1 MSAAQALEQA
11 AIARVERLLHRRIG
25 LDVTTVGR
33 SLVERAVRR
42 RMDAVRIGETSAYV
56 ARLDDDEQELQEL
69 VEAVVV
75 PETYFFREPEALD
88 ELARRIAAAGSASAQ
103 RPLRVLSA
111 PCSTGEEPYS
121 IVMTMLA
128 AGLPAAALAVDAVDV
143 SHEAIRR
150 ARRAEYRGSSFRGA
164 FLDWR
169 PWFHVVGADRVLH
182 PSVRDVVRIEQ
193 ANLLDPAFRPPR
205 PEYDVV
211 FCRNLLIYFDV
222 DTQAQVLGTLT
233 ALLAPGGMLVVGAA
247 DIFAVRRAGFVP
259 VEGAERA
266 FLFRLGATAPALDGI
281 AAAAIPAR
289 RRRPLVRPAAV
300 PPARAVSVPPRRL
313 APEADSATPAVEGV
327 VAAIT
332 RLADDGRLAEAVQA
346 GEAASIGPEATAEL
360 FALLGTSYAAL
371 GDATRA
377 ERCYR
382 RALYLDPEYVESLM
396 HLALLLEA
404 GGSAA
409 DAARLRARARRTS
422 VREPGGS
429 A

>member
-1 MSAAQALEQA
+1 
-11 AIARVERLLHRRIG
+11 
-25 LDVTTVGR
+25 
-33 SLVERAVRR
+33 
-42 RMDAVRIGETSAYV
+42 
-56 ARLDDDEQELQEL
+56 
-69 VEAVVV
+69 
-75 PETYFFREPEALD
+75 
-88 ELARRIAAAGSASAQ
+88 
-103 RPLRVLSA
+103 
-111 PCSTGEEPYS
+111 
-121 IVMTMLA
+121 
-128 AGLPAAALAVDAVDV
+128 
-143 SHEAIRR
+143 
-150 ARRAEYRGSSFRGA
+150 
-164 FLDWR
+164 
-169 PWFHVVGADRVLH
+169 
-182 PSVRDVVRIEQ
+182 
-193 ANLLDPAFRPPR
+193 
-205 PEYDVV
+205 
-211 FCRNLLIYFDV
+211 
-222 DTQAQVLGTLT
+222 
-233 ALLAPGGMLVVGAA
+233 
-247 DIFAVRRAGFVP
+247 
-259 VEGAERA
+259 
-266 FLFRLGATAPALDGI
+266 
-281 AAAAIPAR
+281 
-289 RRRPLVRPAAV
+289 V

-422 VREPGGS
+422 AREPGGS